1 MLDETNPDQQ
11 DIELISK
18 SQLKRDSHDLQKF
31 GKILVALKPAQL
43 EELDL
48 PDSLFVSI
56 EVAQKILNKRGA
68 LKRQYQY
75 IGKILRNIDLDPI
88 FARYERIANITDINN
103 KIQQQA
109 EFWRDQII
117 LKGND
122 AISEFINTLTVDCD
136 RQQLRQLARNH
147 QSAKK
152 EAQKTTYFR
161 QIFKVLYH
169 ALKQQDEVNNLS

>member
-1 MLDETNPDQQ
+1 MLNENHPDDQ
-11 DIELISK
+11 DNELLSK

-31 GKILVALKPAQL
+31 GKTLVAMKPHQL

-48 PDSLFVSI
+48 PESLLYSLF
-56 EVAQKILNKRGA
+56 EAQKILNKRSA

-75 IGKILRNIDLDPI
+75 IGKILRNIDLEPI
-88 FARYERIANITDINN
+88 FARYDRFANKTEINN

-117 LKGND
+117 LNAND
-122 AISEFINTLTVDCD
+122 NINKFIEPLTVHFD
-136 RQQLRQLARNH
+136 RQQLRQLVRNI

-152 EAQKTTYFR
+152 DTQKSTYSK
-161 QIFKVLYH
+161 QIFRVLYTV
-169 ALKQQDEVNNLS
+169 LKQQDEKNNS